1 MDIHKADLWT
11 VIWFGNLDDFLQKL
25 NIESKSIEEVINSV
39 DKDGISL
46 LQRSLIARRFEIAK
60 FLLENDADVNVISN
74 EKRNELHYLAANINY
89 PGAIDIAYQLVEL
102 GVDLNLKDKKYAN
115 SALFTLCQDVLTKRT
130 KEGSQFIVKCI
141 EMKPDISGR
150 NKVGYSLKELIEE
163 RGTNEMKKA
172 IS

>member
-46 LQRSLIARRFEIAK
+46 LQRSLIARKFEIAK

-74 EKRNELHYLAANINY
+74 EKRNELHYLDANINY
-89 PGAIDIAYQLVEL
+89 RDSVIISYQLCEL
-102 GVDLNLKDKKYAN
+102 DINFNLKHKKYAN
-115 SALFTLCQDVLTKRT
+115 SAVFTLCQDVLRKRT

-141 EMKPDISGR
+141 EMKPNISGR
-150 NKVGYSLKELIEE
+150 NRVGYSLKELI
-163 RGTNEMKKA
+163 
-172 IS
+172 

>member
-25 NIESKSIEEVINSV
+25 NIESKSIEVVINSV

-60 FLLENDADVNVISN
+60 FLLVNDSDVNVNSN
-74 EKRNELHYLAANINY
+74 EKLNELHYLAANINY
-89 PGAIDIAYQLVEL
+89 PGSIDIAYQFVEL

-130 KEGSQFIVKCI
+130 KEGNQFIVKCI

-150 NKVGYSLKELIEE
+150 NKVGYRSEE
-163 RGTNEMKKA
+163 RSEE
-172 IS
+172 

>member
-1 MDIHKADLWT
+1 
-11 VIWFGNLDDFLQKL
+11 
-25 NIESKSIEEVINSV
+25 IEEVINSV

-46 LQRSLIARRFEIAK
+46 LQRSLIARKFEIAK
-60 FLLENDADVNVISN
+60 FLLENDAYVNVISN

-115 SALFTLCQDVLTKRT
+115 SALFTLCQDVLTK
-130 KEGSQFIVKCI
+130 EGNQFIVKCI
-141 EMKPDISGR
+141 EMKPDISGH

-163 RGTNEMKKA
+163 RGTTEMKKA